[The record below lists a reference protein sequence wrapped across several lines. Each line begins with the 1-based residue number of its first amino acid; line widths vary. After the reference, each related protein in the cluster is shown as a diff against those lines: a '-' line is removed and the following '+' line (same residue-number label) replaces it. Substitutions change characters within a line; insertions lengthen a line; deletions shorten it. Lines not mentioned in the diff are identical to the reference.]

1 MRWLPC
7 AGCRRRAIR
16 FRKGVMET
24 KIKLFDRRRKL
35 TRRERLAVFIAG
47 GVICFFIVTQLIFM
61 PLINKRTKMAQNL
74 DRKKSVLTEMMILK
88 AEYDEIDKKGD
99 VLKRQLNRRPK
110 GFTLFSFLDEL
121 AGRAGI
127 KESIVYMKPK
137 TSNQAGSKYKKTLVE
152 MKCQGITTEQL
163 TTYLYGVETSK
174 SMITVKRLSIS
185 KKGKKDEVI
194 SAVLQ
199 VETIES

>member
-1 MRWLPC
+1 
-7 AGCRRRAIR
+7 
-16 FRKGVMET
+16 MEM
-24 KIKLFDRRRKL
+24 KIKLFDRKRKL
-35 TRRERLAVFIAG
+35 TRRERLAVYTAAG
-47 GVICFFIVTQLIFM
+47 AICLFMVIQLMIV
-61 PLINKRTKMAQNL
+61 PLINKNTKMALNL
-74 DRKKSVLTEMMILK
+74 ERKKNNLAEMIVLK

-99 VLKRQLNRRPK
+99 VFKRRLNKRPK

-121 AGRAGI
+121 AGKSGI
-127 KESIVYMKPK
+127 KDNIIYMKPK
-137 TSNQAGSKYKKTLVE
+137 TSNQPGGRFKKTLVE

-163 TTYLYGVETSK
+163 TTFLFGVETSRN
-174 SMITVKRLSIS
+174 MITVKRLSVS